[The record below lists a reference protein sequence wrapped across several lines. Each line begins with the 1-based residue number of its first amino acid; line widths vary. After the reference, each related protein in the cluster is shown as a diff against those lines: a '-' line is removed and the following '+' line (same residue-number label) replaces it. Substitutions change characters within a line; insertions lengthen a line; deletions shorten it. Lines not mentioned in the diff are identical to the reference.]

1 MGCTDVGNLCSS
13 AFNGAGVCVNTTDAN
28 WDELHQNFDLS
39 QPNVTGAC
47 LSDPDCSCCQCFKN
61 KTWVQEMGNVTYFLI
76 EIITLDFISKTT
88 LKEDKLS
95 NPKIIIFCKNK
106 SFILY

>member
-1 MGCTDVGNLCSS
+1 MKIVPVTFFSAEMGCTDVGNLCSS

-76 EIITLDFISKTT
+76 EIVTLEFY
-88 LKEDKLS
+88 
-95 NPKIIIFCKNK
+95 F
-106 SFILY
+106 